1 MSKDITP
8 AQEVQNS
15 RRPRCR
21 RWDFFI
27 WQRRKEEFMVDGG
40 QYGNWRRNPN
50 NVDTGKVFK
59 IGGLV
64 ALIILVLIVGS
75 KAFYT
80 IGEQEQAVVTTFG
93 TPSCVSEPGLH
104 FKIPFIQQVTMVDTT
119 IKGFTVGYDI
129 ESNATVPD
137 EALMITSDFNFVDVD
152 FYVEYKVSNPIK
164 ALYASEKPVVILKNI
179 TQSHIRSTISAYDV
193 DSVITSGKNEIQAV
207 IREKIV
213 AELEE
218 RDIGLQLVNITIQDA
233 EPPTDAVLEAFK
245 AVETAKQEKETVINN
260 ANKYRNEALP
270 AAEADADQIAKEA
283 DAKKQ
288 ARINEAEGQVAR
300 FNAMYEEYVKNPLIT
315 KQRMF
320 FETMEEVLPDMK
332 VIIGGSQTD
341 MQTVLPLDS
350 FTKPM
355 EEEGNLPS
363 IAPIEPENQTDNE

>member
-1 MSKDITP
+1 M
-8 AQEVQNS
+8 ANNG
-15 RRPRCR
+15 R
-21 RWDFFI
+21 
-27 WQRRKEEFMVDGG
+27 
-40 QYGNWRRNPN
+40 YGNWRGNPAN
-50 NVDTGKVFK
+50 NVDTGKVMK
-59 IGGLV
+59 I
-64 ALIILVLIVGS
+64 ALIVAAVIAVLFVGS

-93 TPSCVSEPGLH
+93 VPSCVSEPGLH
-104 FKIPFIQQVTMVDTT
+104 FKIPFVQKVTMVDTT
-119 IKGFTVGYDI
+119 IKGFTVGYDMNTNV
-129 ESNATVPD
+129 SVSD
-137 EALMITSDFNFVDVD
+137 EALMITSDFNFVNVD

-164 ALYASEKPVVILKNI
+164 VLYAAEQPVTILKNI
-179 TQSHIRSTISAYDV
+179 SQSHIRSTISAYDV

-233 EPPTDAVLEAFK
+233 EPPTDMVLEAFK

-270 AAEADADQIAKEA
+270 AAEADADRIAKEA
-283 DAKKQ
+283 DAQKQ

-332 VIIGGSQTD
+332 VIISGTEKNLQAI
-341 MQTVLPLDS
+341 LPLDS
-350 FTKPM
+350 FTGSKDEQKTPSYNAPSVPDAGGDI
-355 EEEGNLPS
+355 EE
-363 IAPIEPENQTDNE
+363 

>member
-1 MSKDITP
+1 MD
-8 AQEVQNS
+8 A
-15 RRPRCR
+15 
-21 RWDFFI
+21 
-27 WQRRKEEFMVDGG
+27 
-40 QYGNWRRNPN
+40 
-50 NVDTGKVFK
+50 GKMFK
-59 IGGLV
+59 IGGLI
-64 ALIILVLIVGS
+64 ALILLVLIVGS

-80 IGEQEQAVVTTFG
+80 IGEQEQAVITTFG

-104 FKIPFIQQVTMVDTT
+104 FKIPFIQKVTMVDTT

-129 ESNATVPD
+129 ETNVTVPD

-179 TQSHIRSTISAYDV
+179 AQSHIRSTISAYDV

-218 RDIGLQLVNITIQDA
+218 RDIGLQLINITIQDA

-270 AAEADADQIAKEA
+270 AAEADVDQIAKEA

-300 FNAMYEEYVKNPLIT
+300 FNAMYEEYVINPLIT
-315 KQRMF
+315 KQRMI
-320 FETMEEVLPDMK
+320 FETLEEVLPEMK

-350 FTKPM
+350 FIKPAEG
-355 EEEGNLPS
+355 EENTTPT
-363 IAPIEPENQTDNE
+363 APIEPKDQAADE

>member
-1 MSKDITP
+1 M
-8 AQEVQNS
+8 
-15 RRPRCR
+15 
-21 RWDFFI
+21 
-27 WQRRKEEFMVDGG
+27 
-40 QYGNWRRNPN
+40 
-50 NVDTGKVFK
+50 DTGKVFK
-59 IGGLV
+59 IGGLI
-64 ALIILVLIVGS
+64 ALILLVLIVGS

-80 IGEQEQAVVTTFG
+80 IGEQEQAVITTFG

-104 FKIPFIQQVTMVDTT
+104 FKIPFIQKVTMVDTT

-129 ESNATVPD
+129 ETNVTVPD

-164 ALYASEKPVVILKNI
+164 VLYASEKPVVILKNI
-179 TQSHIRSTISAYDV
+179 AQSHIRSTISAYDV

-218 RDIGLQLVNITIQDA
+218 RDIGLQLINITIQDA

-320 FETMEEVLPDMK
+320 FETMEEVLPEMK

-341 MQTVLPLDS
+341 MQTILPLDS
-350 FTKPM
+350 FTRPA
-355 EEEGNLPS
+355 EEKEDTTPT
-363 IAPIEPENQTDNE
+363 APIEPNNQPVDE

>member
-1 MSKDITP
+1 M
-8 AQEVQNS
+8 A
-15 RRPRCR
+15 
-21 RWDFFI
+21 
-27 WQRRKEEFMVDGG
+27 DGG
-40 QYGNWRRNPN
+40 QYRNIRRNAPN
-50 NVDTGKVFK
+50 NVDMGRAMKIVGIVAAVF
-59 IGGLV
+59 
-64 ALIILVLIVGS
+64 LILIVGS
-75 KAFYT
+75 RAFYT

-93 TPSCVSEPGLH
+93 TPTCVSEPGLH

-119 IKGFTVGYDI
+119 IKGFTVGYDMD
-129 ESNATVPD
+129 SNVSVAD
-137 EALMITSDFNFVDVD
+137 EALMITSDFNFVNVD

-164 ALYASEKPVVILKNI
+164 ALYAAEKPVVILKNI
-179 TQSHIRSTISAYDV
+179 AQSHIRSTISAYDV

-207 IREKIV
+207 IRDKIV

-233 EPPTDAVLEAFK
+233 EPPTEAVLEAFK

-320 FETMEEVLPDMK
+320 YETMEEVLPDMK
-332 VIIGGSQTD
+332 VVIGGSNTD
-341 MQTVLPLDS
+341 LTTVLPLAP
-350 FTKPM
+350 FTGEDDGGKTI
-355 EEEGNLPS
+355 PS
-363 IAPIEPENQTDNE
+363 PTPIPTAPPTDTEN